1 MSNFISSLNNVNVLL
16 LFSLLYM
23 AVKQNTSEIVFVV
36 DFADELVVFV
46 GSIIVVVVVA
56 VAEALA
62 VSNYTINVVA
72 LVFET
77 VF

>member
-62 VSNYTINVVA
+62 VSN
-72 LVFET
+72 
-77 VF
+77 